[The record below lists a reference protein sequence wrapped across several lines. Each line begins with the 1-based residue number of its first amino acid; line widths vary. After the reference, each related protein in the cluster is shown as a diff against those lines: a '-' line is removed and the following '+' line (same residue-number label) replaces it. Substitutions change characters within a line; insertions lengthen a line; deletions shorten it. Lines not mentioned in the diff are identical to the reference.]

1 MRVKDITMV
10 EEDDEEVL
18 QDAMTDEFAS
28 AFTGETC
35 PKVLFTTCARPKC
48 HVSLFLISSVN
59 SYLAIFPFNM
69 YNNNRAVA
77 NCFIHD
83 TIS

>member
-1 MRVKDITMV
+1 MRVKDMTMV

-35 PKVLFTTCARPKC
+35 PKVLFTTCSRPKC
-48 HVSLFLISSVN
+48 HVRFVLLITITLFTL
-59 SYLAIFPFNM
+59 
-69 YNNNRAVA
+69 
-77 NCFIHD
+77 
-83 TIS
+83 

>member
-1 MRVKDITMV
+1 MTMV

-35 PKVLFTTCARPKC
+35 PKVLFTTCSRPKC
-48 HVSLFLISSVN
+48 HVRFVLLFTITLFSL
-59 SYLAIFPFNM
+59 
-69 YNNNRAVA
+69 
-77 NCFIHD
+77 
-83 TIS
+83 